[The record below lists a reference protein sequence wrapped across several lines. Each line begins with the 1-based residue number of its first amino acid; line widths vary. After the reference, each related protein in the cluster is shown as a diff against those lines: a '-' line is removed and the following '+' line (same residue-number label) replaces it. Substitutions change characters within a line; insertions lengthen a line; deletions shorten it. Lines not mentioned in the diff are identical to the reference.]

1 MKQEVEKYKIRS
13 RAQNL
18 SSCSLK
24 DNNGILKENEV
35 INKKLPEFLE
45 TKVKINK
52 CKNDISFSYDAG
64 KFVCNNLY
72 FHLLEN
78 FQDKTLFIHIPD
90 CNNDENEYKKHAKT
104 INQII
109 TKLI

>member
-1 MKQEVEKYKIRS
+1 MI
-13 RAQNL
+13 
-18 SSCSLK
+18 
-24 DNNGILKENEV
+24 NE
-35 INKKLPEFLE
+35 KLPEFLE

-52 CKNDISFSYDAG
+52 CKNDINFSYDAG
-64 KFVCNNLY
+64 MFVCNNLY

>member
-1 MKQEVEKYKIRS
+1 MKQEQKKYNIRS

-24 DNNGILKENEV
+24 NNNGILKENEV
-35 INKKLPEFLE
+35 INEKLPVFLG
-45 TKVKINK
+45 TNIQINK
-52 CKNDISFSYDAG
+52 CKNDITFSYDVG

-90 CNNDENEYKKHAKT
+90 CYNDENEYK
-104 INQII
+104 
-109 TKLI
+109 